1 MSISL
6 LSKGMGH
13 SDMSRNWCARVN
25 FPSKQLRGG
34 VNHLALGSINS
45 YYYTGWGEQG
55 SREIS
60 RHRVG
65 GSVNNKKKTTPP
77 AMSRV
82 TQGSSQVSFGSQ
94 GRSWAL
100 SPLSVGLGA
109 LSPLQDWGQSHFQWP
124 SGLHIRQS
132 PCGFFPQTGHLSFQQ
147 PSWLHLFIIII
158 F

>member
-34 VNHLALGSINS
+34 VNHLALASINPC
-45 YYYTGWGEQG
+45 YYTGWGEQG

-65 GSVNNKKKTTPP
+65 GSVNNKKTTPL

-82 TQGSSQVSFGSQ
+82 TQGSSWVSFESQ
-94 GRSWAL
+94 SRSWTL
-100 SPLSVGLGA
+100 SPLSQHRFGSPESSSGLGA
-109 LSPLQDWGQSHFQWP
+109 VLLPVALWFASQAESLW
-124 SGLHIRQS
+124 I
-132 PCGFFPQTGHLSFQQ
+132 FPIEGAFVL
-147 PSWLHLFIIII
+147 PVALLAAVVYYY
-158 F
+158 